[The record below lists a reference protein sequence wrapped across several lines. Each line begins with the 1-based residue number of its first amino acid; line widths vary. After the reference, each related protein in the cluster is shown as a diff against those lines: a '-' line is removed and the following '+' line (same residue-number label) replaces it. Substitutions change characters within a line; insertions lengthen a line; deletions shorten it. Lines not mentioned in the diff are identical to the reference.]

1 MRKLYK
7 LLLMMPA
14 MFFMSGCYDLDRYP
28 QDQLS
33 SGTFW
38 QTDEQAEEGVL
49 GVYPALKYG
58 YVFGIYYSMDCVSDL
73 GWGYDDNVGMQ
84 SIVQNSYNANSGHV
98 KARWQHT
105 YDAIKKANV
114 VIRNVK
120 ASEQI
125 SEGVKKEVI
134 AEARFLRAL
143 FYFHLTNF
151 FGGVPIYNE
160 TVDYDMDYMN
170 LQSLRASEEAAR
182 DFIISD
188 LTAAINDLPV
198 NWEDDN
204 YGRATKGAAY
214 ALRGKVYLFE
224 KEYDKAIED
233 FEEIVL
239 DPEGR
244 GYGYGLY
251 SDYAGLFTQEGDA
264 SNEMIFAIQNYTAV
278 GFSLG
283 MSFDHYIG
291 NQNSFGFG
299 WNNVMPS
306 VELADSYELKNGK
319 LFNWNDFI
327 PEYNE
332 DADVRKNVFVSTL
345 TSDKTEVENYP
356 VYYNQL
362 LDMYSQRDPRMAETL
377 ILPYTHYLGG
387 DPEVKDCEFVFAD
400 GVSRNDGF
408 VIVNRYGNYD
418 NLLYLFRKFVPVGDM
433 NGQLTQKSDRDYAP
447 INFPIIRY
455 ADVLLMLAECYNEKN
470 NVDEAVKYINMVRA
484 RPSTDMPAINN
495 GQSWME
501 ARTKDEV
508 FKRIMHERGVELVL
522 EGHRYCDLKRW
533 GLLDEV
539 LSKPIAD
546 IGGTTIMTRQPFR
559 DQLLYWPIP
568 SEARDRNPNLEQ
580 NPGW

>member
-1 MRKLYK
+1 MKKIYK
-7 LLLMMPA
+7 LLLIIPV
-14 MFFMSGCYDLDRYP
+14 MSFLSSCYDLDRYP

-38 QTDEQAEEGVL
+38 QTDEQAEEGIL
-49 GVYPALKYG
+49 GVYATLKYG

-84 SIVQNSYNANSGHV
+84 SIVQNSFNANSGHI

-120 ASEQI
+120 ASGEI
-125 SEGVKKEVI
+125 SEDVKKEVI

-151 FGGVPIYNE
+151 FGGVPIYDE
-160 TVDYDMDYMN
+160 TVDYDTDYMN
-170 LQSLRASEEAAR
+170 LQSPRSTEEAVR

-188 LTAAINDLPV
+188 LTSAIEDLPV
-198 NWEDDN
+198 EWDAAG
-204 YGRATKGAAY
+204 YGRATKGAAC

-224 KEYDKAIED
+224 KEYDKAIKD
-233 FEEIVL
+233 FEEIVI

-244 GYGYGLY
+244 GYGYELY
-251 SDYAGLFTQEGDA
+251 HDYAGLFTQEGDA
-264 SNEMIFAIQNYTAV
+264 SNEMIFSIQNYTAV
-278 GFSLG
+278 GFDLG

-306 VELADSYELKNGK
+306 VDLADSYELKDGK
-319 LFNWNDFI
+319 PFNWDDFI
-327 PEYNE
+327 PGYNE
-332 DADVRKNVFVSTL
+332 DTEVRRNVFVSTL
-345 TSDKTEVENYP
+345 TSDKVQVEAYP
-356 VYYNQL
+356 EYYNQL
-362 LDMYSQRDPRMAETL
+362 LNMYDQRDPRMKETL

-387 DPEVKDCEFVFAD
+387 DPEVRDCEFVFAD
-400 GVSRNDGF
+400 GVSRNNGF

-418 NLLYLFRKFVPVGDM
+418 NLLYLFRKFVPEGDM
-433 NGQLTQKSDRDYAP
+433 NGQLTQKSHRDQTP
-447 INFPIIRY
+447 INFPVIRY

-470 NVDEAVKYINMVRA
+470 NVDEAVKYINMVRS
-484 RPSTDMPAINN
+484 RPSTDMTEINN
-495 GQSWME
+495 GDPWME
-501 ARTKDEV
+501 ARTRNEV
-508 FKRIMHERGVELVL
+508 FKRIRHERGVELVL

-533 GLLDEV
+533 GLLGDV
-539 LSKPIAD
+539 LNKPVTDIA
-546 IGGTTIMTRQPFR
+546 GTTIMTRQPFNE
-559 DQLLYWPIP
+559 QLLYWPVP